1 MVLIVMV
8 CRTWVKNWNM
18 DKLIN
23 VSTTL
28 FFNNRRSNH
37 LKTMNLLELKTL
49 DLWETRRIQVMSVLV
64 IQFVIAEIQLLA
76 INLVLDTGK
85 KVFYLYFGLK

>member
-49 DLWETRRIQVMSVLV
+49 DLWETRRIQVTSVLV

>member
-23 VSTTL
+23 VSTTP

-76 INLVLDTGK
+76 INLVLDTDK
-85 KVFYLYFGLK
+85 RVFYLYFGLK